1 MSTKAM
7 PNCSLR
13 NTKNNH
19 SVIASG
25 SGVDLLPVLEP
36 LPLPASDVRAGDAV
50 RQLGQP
56 RPHQGA
62 AHPLHDLRSVGLL
75 SIHNLLSCQMIIR

>member
-13 NTKNNH
+13 NTKKNNV
-19 SVIASG
+19 SIIASG

-36 LPLPASDVRAGDAV
+36 FPLPAADVRAGDAV

-56 RPHQGA
+56 GLHQGA
-62 AHPLHDLRSVGLL
+62 AHPLHDLGSVH
-75 SIHNLLSCQMIIR
+75 SWFPFIS

>member
-1 MSTKAM
+1 MSTTKAM
-7 PNCSLR
+7 PNCSTQ
-13 NTKNNH
+13 N
-19 SVIASG
+19 VIASG
-25 SGVDLLPVLEP
+25 CGVDLLPVLEP
-36 LPLPASDVRAGDAV
+36 VPLPAADVRAGDAV